1 MRLLTHSEMN
11 KTWNWALTVAL
22 AGFLFGFDT
31 VVISGANDPIKELW
45 PTSPWFHGVFIM
57 SMALWGT
64 VLGSLAGGIPTKR
77 LGRKK
82 TLVWVGILYLVSAL
96 GSGLATDPYMFSFFR
111 FLGGVGVGASTV
123 AAPTYISEISTAK
136 SRGRLVALY
145 QFNIVFGIL
154 IAYISNYLLAGFDGD
169 NDWRWMLG
177 VEAIPAALYCVL
189 ILGVPKSPRWLVIQ
203 QNDEA
208 GALNT
213 LKLIHNDPVKA
224 KAEFDTIK
232 NHTSFETSRKGVF
245 SGKYNKSLIL
255 AFLLAFFNQLSGINF
270 VLYYAPDILK
280 EAGFVTTY
288 TSPPEGTSVLNN
300 SESAPDNNEDEHTS
314 SDKVS
319 AANETQAEKSAESD
333 STKKDFAEND
343 EPDRSESLLASVA
356 IGGTNLLFT
365 FLGLFLIDRMG
376 RKSLMYIGSAG
387 YIISLAMVA
396 YGFYSG
402 ASAGFNLFFILLF
415 IASHAVGQGAV
426 IWVFISEIFPNNV
439 RAAGQAW
446 GTGTHWVFAALI
458 TMLGEVVTDAFQGWM
473 IFTFFAAFMVLQLLF
488 THFMMPE
495 TKGVS
500 LEELQDQLTSKDA

>member
-1 MRLLTHSEMN
+1 MN
-11 KTWNWALTVAL
+11 KTWNWSLTVAL

-31 VVISGANDPIKELW
+31 VVISGANAPIKELW
-45 PTSPWFHGVFIM
+45 QTSSWFHGVFIM

-64 VLGSLAGGIPTKR
+64 VLGSLGGGIPTKK

-82 TLVWVGILYLVSAL
+82 TLIWVGVLYLVSAL

-123 AAPTYISEISTAK
+123 AAPTYISEISSAAK
-136 SRGRLVALY
+136 RGRLVALY

-154 IAYISNYLLAGFDGD
+154 IAFISNYLLDGVGGD

-177 VEAIPAALYCVL
+177 VEAIPAALYCLL
-189 ILGVPKSPRWLVIQ
+189 IFGVPNSPRWLAVTK
-203 QNDEA
+203 NDTA
-208 GALNT
+208 GALQT
-213 LKLIHNDPVKA
+213 LELIHGDSAKA
-224 KAEFDTIK
+224 KAELDAIV
-232 NHTSFETSRKGVF
+232 NHVDKSSSTQNIF
-245 SGKYNKSLIL
+245 SGKYKKSLIL

-270 VLYYAPDILK
+270 ILYYAPVIL
-280 EAGFVTTY
+280 ENAGF
-288 TSPPEGTSVLNN
+288 
-300 SESAPDNNEDEHTS
+300 AS
-314 SDKVS
+314 SD
-319 AANETQAEKSAESD
+319 
-333 STKKDFAEND
+333 
-343 EPDRSESLLASVA
+343 SLLSSIA

-365 FLGLFLIDRMG
+365 FVGLYLIDRMG

-396 YGFYSG
+396 YGFKTE
-402 ASAGFNLFFILLF
+402 ASAGFNLFFILTF

-426 IWVFISEIFPNNV
+426 IWVFISEIFPNSV

-458 TMLGEVVTDAFQGWM
+458 TMLGEVVIESFPGWTV
-473 IFTFFAAFMVLQLLF
+473 FALFAAFMVLQLLF

>member
-1 MRLLTHSEMN
+1 MN
-11 KTWNWALTVAL
+11 KLWNWSLTVAL

-31 VVISGANDPIKELW
+31 VVISGANAPIKELW
-45 PTSPWFHGVFIM
+45 QTSAWFHGVFIM

-77 LGRKK
+77 IGRKN
-82 TLVWVGILYLVSAL
+82 TLIWVGVLYLVSAL

-154 IAYISNYLLAGFDGD
+154 IAFISNYLLDGVGGS

-177 VEAIPAALYCVL
+177 VEALPAALYCLL
-189 ILGVPKSPRWLVIQ
+189 ILGVPNSPRWLMVERGDASSALQ
-203 QNDEA
+203 TLELLHGDEA
-208 GALNT
+208 S
-213 LKLIHNDPVKA
+213 A
-224 KAEFDTIK
+224 KAELDTIK
-232 NHTSFETSRKGVF
+232 AHQSKEEASANVF
-245 SGKYNKSLIL
+245 SGKYNKSLLL

-270 VLYYAPDILK
+270 ILYYAPVIL
-280 EAGFVTTY
+280 ENAGF
-288 TSPPEGTSVLNN
+288 
-300 SESAPDNNEDEHTS
+300 AS
-314 SDKVS
+314 SD
-319 AANETQAEKSAESD
+319 
-333 STKKDFAEND
+333 
-343 EPDRSESLLASVA
+343 SLLSSIA
-356 IGGTNLLFT
+356 IGGTNLIFT
-365 FLGLFLIDRMG
+365 FVGLYLIDRMG
-376 RKSLMYIGSAG
+376 RKSLMYIGSVG
-387 YIISLAMVA
+387 YMISLAMVA
-396 YGFYSG
+396 YGFKTD
-402 ASAGFNLFFILLF
+402 ASAGFNLFFILTF

-426 IWVFISEIFPNNV
+426 IWVFISEIFPNSV

-458 TMLGEVVTDAFQGWM
+458 TMLGEVVIEAFPGWTV
-473 IFTFFAAFMVLQLLF
+473 FAFFAAFMVLQLLF

>member
-1 MRLLTHSEMN
+1 MN
-11 KTWNWALTVAL
+11 KTWNWSLTVAL

-31 VVISGANDPIKELW
+31 VVISGANAPIKELW
-45 PTSPWFHGVFIM
+45 QTSSWFHGVFIM

-77 LGRKK
+77 IGRKK
-82 TLVWVGILYLVSAL
+82 TLIWVGVLYLVSAL

-123 AAPTYISEISTAK
+123 AAPTYISEISSAK

-154 IAYISNYLLAGFDGD
+154 IAFISNYLLDGVGG
-169 NDWRWMLG
+169 NSDWRWMLG
-177 VEAIPAALYCVL
+177 VEALPAALYCLL
-189 ILGVPKSPRWLVIQ
+189 IFGVPNSPRWLVVQ

-208 GALNT
+208 GALST
-213 LKLIHNDPVKA
+213 LQLIHGDAGKA
-224 KAEFDTIK
+224 QAELDAIK
-232 NHTSFETSRKGVF
+232 NHTSEETSRKGVF
-245 SGKYNKSLIL
+245 SGKYNKSLLL

-270 VLYYAPDILK
+270 ILYYAPVIL
-280 EAGFVTTY
+280 ENAGF
-288 TSPPEGTSVLNN
+288 
-300 SESAPDNNEDEHTS
+300 AS
-314 SDKVS
+314 SD
-319 AANETQAEKSAESD
+319 
-333 STKKDFAEND
+333 
-343 EPDRSESLLASVA
+343 SLLSSIS
-356 IGGTNLLFT
+356 IGGTNLIFT
-365 FLGLFLIDRMG
+365 FVGLYLIDRMG
-376 RKSLMYIGSAG
+376 RKSLMYIGSVG

-396 YGFYSG
+396 YGFKTE
-402 ASAGFNLFFILLF
+402 ASAGFNLFFILTF

-426 IWVFISEIFPNNV
+426 IWVFISEIFPNSV

-458 TMLGEVVTDAFQGWM
+458 TMLGEVVIEAFPGWTV
-473 IFTFFAAFMVLQLLF
+473 FAFFAAFMVLQLLF